1 MNNRTNNRI
10 RINPVQKILTLNI
23 NITSTLISNDQIF
36 VIDFFNL
43 DMYSLK
49 AEQAFSTFQLLV
61 SQPIQLLLLR

>member
-1 MNNRTNNRI
+1 MNNRINNRI

-49 AEQAFSTFQLLV
+49 A
-61 SQPIQLLLLR
+61 